1 MKHNPEPFRWEAGA
15 LVAGLLLGTL
25 IAGVITL
32 LVAPESGA
40 ALRRRLKTQFDPSPA
55 RSASDL
61 AADRIA
67 EGKAAARRLKAELGL
82 N

>member
-1 MKHNPEPFRWEAGA
+1 MKRSPESFRWEAGA
-15 LVAGLLLGTL
+15 LIAGLLLGVL
-25 IAGVITL
+25 IAGAITL

-40 ALRRRLKTQFDPSPA
+40 ALRKRLKTRIDPNAARPA
-55 RSASDL
+55 NDL